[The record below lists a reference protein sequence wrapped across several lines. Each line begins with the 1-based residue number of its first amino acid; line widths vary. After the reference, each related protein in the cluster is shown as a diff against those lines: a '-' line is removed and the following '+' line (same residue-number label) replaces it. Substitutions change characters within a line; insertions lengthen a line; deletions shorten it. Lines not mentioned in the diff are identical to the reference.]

1 MRESNTRA
9 IAELNS
15 RITNIAFEVTNNGPK
30 PKTVRQPDLRRNT
43 LGIASAGTCRINEV
57 PGIDDNNDGK
67 ESEKGEEE
75 VNCDPHRI
83 LSARSRGGC
92 IIGCM

>member
-1 MRESNTRA
+1 MGSEKNGAISKILQELKHMRESNTRA

-43 LGIASAGTCRINEV
+43 LGIASGGACRIN
-57 PGIDDNNDGK
+57 
-67 ESEKGEEE
+67 
-75 VNCDPHRI
+75 
-83 LSARSRGGC
+83 
-92 IIGCM
+92 